1 MSILRLN
8 KKQLSPRLL
17 TALRLCI
24 ALLAVGFLVYG
35 MRRGEVALVLK
46 KAVRICM
53 ECIGLG

>member
-1 MSILRLN
+1 MRLN

-17 TALRLCI
+17 TALRLCV
-24 ALLAVGFLVYG
+24 ALLAVGYLVYG